1 MTVLA
6 KCESHMMNSA
16 DDGDAM
22 IKLTE
27 YFKQVTTS
35 SIYDEEDE
43 GVSKKKVEDDDD
55 DGDSDDPLISINKL
69 LQEAN
74 ASYSHI
80 SRFDIEKIR
89 LEHRLKVVQGL
100 EDNMMKNVIRS
111 VQGDCPN
118 LSEEELKLLFAIV
131 KNEQLQRLLLVLHKS

>member
-35 SIYDEEDE
+35 SIYEDE
-43 GVSKKKVEDDDD
+43 DEKNEGVNKKKVEDENDD
-55 DGDSDDPLISINKL
+55 DDPLISINKL

-74 ASYSHI
+74 SSYSHI

-131 KNEQLQRLLLVLHKS
+131 KNEQLQRFLLVLHKS

>member
-111 VQGDCPN
+111 VQADCPN

-131 KNEQLQRLLLVLHKS
+131 KNEQLQRFLLVLHK